1 MIISQE
7 KKMSN
12 FWFVV
17 VISTIS
23 GVIGTGV
30 GGFLGTIFKK
40 DNSKIVSLLLSF
52 ASGVM
57 LAIVCFE
64 LIPEAITPDGATSNT
79 PLYIIILGIVAGFVS
94 VYLLNFIIDK
104 HANKEV
110 QHIDETHPQTADS
123 LDELIHSDHYNVH
136 LKRHQAGVARKYEL
150 FLAGIIMS
158 CALALHNIPEGMVI
172 GASYA
177 GHTGNLFVG
186 GGFLIAIVLGLHN
199 IPEGMAISV
208 PLVASGT
215 SKLKSILLSVLA
227 GVPTVLGAILGY
239 SLGLLSP
246 LWLALSL
253 TFASGAMLYAVFGEL
268 LPEAILIYKSKLPA
282 LTILVGFL
290 LGIILVFV

>member
-1 MIISQE
+1 
-7 KKMSN
+7 MSN

-17 VISTIS
+17 IVSAVS
-23 GVIGTGV
+23 GVLGTGF
-30 GGFLGTIFKK
+30 GGFLGTVFKK

-64 LIPEAITPDGATSNT
+64 LIPEAIMPEGAVAET
-79 PLYIIILGIVAGFVS
+79 PLYLIVVGVVAGFAS
-94 VYLLNFIIDK
+94 VYILNMIIDK

-110 QHIDETHPQTADS
+110 KHIDKKHPQTADS
-123 LDELIHSDHYNVH
+123 LDELIHSDHYDVH
-136 LKRHQAGVARKYEL
+136 RKRHNDGIARKYEL

-158 CALALHNIPEGMVI
+158 CALALHNLPEGMVI

-186 GGFLIAIVLGLHN
+186 GGFLIAVVLGLHN

-208 PLVASGT
+208 PLITGGT
-215 SKLKSILLSVLA
+215 KKVKAVLLSALA
-227 GVPTVLGAILGY
+227 GVPTILGAILGY

-246 LWLALSL
+246 IWLALSL
-253 TFASGAMLYAVFGEL
+253 TFAAGAMFYAVFGEL
-268 LPEAILIYKSKLPA
+268 IPEAILIYKSKLPA
-282 LTILVGFL
+282 LAILVGFL
-290 LGIILVFV
+290 LGIVLVFV